1 MKKLNYLLIVLYA
14 IFLYNCGY
22 KVSGSG
28 KYIPQNLKKIAI
40 PDFENMTTRYEADQ
54 FVTYAIRDEFIK
66 KSSMVLVEN
75 ISDADALLEGEIVKF
90 DVKPLAYSSIGSVSQ
105 YKVIIYLNVRLVN
118 LLNNEIIYEKKNMS
132 FVENYEIGTADFFS
146 QETEALQ
153 KIAKKFSSGIVSAI
167 LENF

>member
-1 MKKLNYLLIVLYA
+1 MRKLKYLLIILPVL
-14 IFLYNCGY
+14 FLYGCGY

-28 KYIPQNLKKIAI
+28 KYIPHDLKKIAI
-40 PDFENMTTRYEADQ
+40 PDFENLTTRYQAEQ
-54 FVTYAIRDEFIK
+54 FITYAIRDEFIK
-66 KSSMVLVEN
+66 KSSMVLVKN

-105 YKVIIYLNVRLVN
+105 YTVYIYINVRLVN
-118 LLNNEIIYEKKNMS
+118 LLNNEIIYEKKNLS

-146 QETEALQ
+146 QETESLQ
-153 KIAKKFSSGIVSAI
+153 KIAKKFSSGVVSAI